1 MQDARL
7 RELVQPRGRQGLA
20 ARLAALR
27 WPPPPIG
34 KRQSAFGV
42 PQWVFPMTHPTTTA
56 TTTAPSAEQ
65 GANLHWQ
72 RNLAVCMFGSF
83 TTIIA
88 MTLLLPFLPLYVE
101 QLGVKDHAAIVQWSG
116 AAYGATF
123 LSAALVAPLWGRL
136 ADRYGR
142 KPMLIRASLGMAV
155 AMALIGVAGNVWQLV
170 GLRLLAGLLGG
181 YASGSMVLVATQTP
195 KDRTGWALGTM
206 SSAIMAGNLVGPLV
220 GGALPPLIGIR
231 ATFFA
236 AGAIIFVAFLATA
249 FLIREERKAPAA
261 RKQDGGSAAEQT
273 GWAAVPDKRPLVAML
288 FTGMLLMLANMS
300 IEPIITVY
308 VATLVE
314 DPGRVTMMAGLVMSA
329 AALGSILSASRLGKL
344 ADRVGHWNVIVGCLA
359 VSALLLVPQA
369 FVTSGWQL
377 VVLRFLMGLSLG
389 GLLPC
394 IASVIRHNV
403 PERVA
408 GNMLGYSTS
417 AQYTGQV
424 AGPLLGG
431 FVGGHIGMRAVFLG
445 TCVLM
450 AAGAAWNWL
459 AKRR

>member
-1 MQDARL
+1 MTN
-7 RELVQPRGRQGLA
+7 
-20 ARLAALR
+20 
-27 WPPPPIG
+27 PPSYAS
-34 KRQSAFGV
+34 SA
-42 PQWVFPMTHPTTTA
+42 
-56 TTTAPSAEQ
+56 
-65 GANLHWQ
+65 HWQ

-83 TTIIA
+83 TTIVA

-101 QLGVKDHAAIVQWSG
+101 QLGVTDHAAIVQWSG
-116 AAYGATF
+116 VAYGATF
-123 LSAALVAPLWGRL
+123 FSAALVAPLWGRL

-155 AMALIGVAGNVWQLV
+155 AMALIGMAGNVWQLV

-236 AGAIIFVAFLATA
+236 AGAMIFVAFLATA
-249 FLIREERKAPAA
+249 FLIREEKKAPSAS
-261 RKQDGGSAAEQT
+261 KQSDGANI
-273 GWAAVPDKRPLVAML
+273 GWAAIPDKRPLIAML

-314 DPGRVTMMAGLVMSA
+314 DPNRVTMMAGLVMSA

-359 VSALLLVPQA
+359 VSAVLLVPQA

-450 AAGAAWNWL
+450 AAGAGWNCL